1 MIKNTTPLS
10 MQESLEYIKNPE
22 LKAFIKKFT
31 SLNEKKA
38 KELREK
44 LVGLNLIKL
53 NEMHISKLIE
63 MMPEEREELS
73 KILSDSNL
81 DENESNAILSTI
93 KDEITKVKLD
103 LKLIE

>member
-10 MQESLEYIKNPE
+10 MQESLENIKNPE

-63 MMPEEREELS
+63 MMPEEREELA

-93 KDEITKVKLD
+93 KEHQ
-103 LKLIE
+103 

>member
-1 MIKNTTPLS
+1 

-93 KDEITKVKLD
+93 KEHQ
-103 LKLIE
+103 

>member
-1 MIKNTTPLS
+1 MIKNATPLS
-10 MQESLEYIKNPE
+10 MPESLEYIKNPE

-44 LVGLNLIKL
+44 LVGLDLIKL

-63 MMPEEREELS
+63 MLPDEKEELS
-73 KILSDSNL
+73 KILPDSNL
-81 DENESNAILSTI
+81 DENETNTILSTI
-93 KDEITKVKLD
+93 KEYK
-103 LKLIE
+103 